1 MERATAE
8 RKDLRE
14 KCLIWGFPSIVICII
29 SLFVSIK
36 IGYSFG
42 HSGFVE
48 FLTFLIC
55 CTLLFLLYW
64 QLFQVLPQDIYN
76 FLAGKKEKKMQLQ
89 KPNSHICEVTIPQ
102 PIVTEE
108 TIETIKVDNTV
119 ESPLIIGQ
127 PTSNPVQ
134 EEAFQSIYE
143 KRRLAHQENQARQR
157 EEMLQNVNAY
167 ILEVIS
173 PFADMGTISDIQ
185 EEVLEWANDRNHR
198 PQPIHVSTDLTTLD
212 LRHFIW
218 NIAERLQLFG
228 ADYSCSVRGTF
239 IKCMF
244 PDICRNAEA
253 EYLGK
258 NLTHKPNEGFIRL
271 DKPDRGMFLFH
282 QREV

>member
-1 MERATAE
+1 MAE

-14 KCLIWGFPSIVICII
+14 KCLVWGFPSIIISII
-29 SLFVSIK
+29 SLFVSIR
-36 IGYSFG
+36 IGSSFG

-76 FLAGKKEKKMQLQ
+76 LLVCKKEQKMQLQ
-89 KPNSHICEVTIPQ
+89 NPNSDICEVAIPL
-102 PIVTEE
+102 PIVIEE
-108 TIETIKVDNTV
+108 AIGTMKVDHTV
-119 ESPLIIGQ
+119 ESPLVIEL
-127 PTSNPVQ
+127 PTSNPVH
-134 EEAFQSIYE
+134 EEDFQSIYE
-143 KRRLAHQENQARQR
+143 RRRLAHQEKQTRQR

-167 ILEVIS
+167 ILEVMS
-173 PFADMGTISDIQ
+173 PFADMETIIAIQ
-185 EEVLEWANDRNHR
+185 EEVLEWANDSNHR
-198 PQPIHVSTDLTTLD
+198 PQPVHTSADLTTLD

-218 NIAERLQLFG
+218 NIAERLQLLG
-228 ADYSCSVRGTF
+228 ADYSCTIRGAF

-271 DKPDRGMFLFH
+271 DKLDRGMSLFH
-282 QREV
+282 QREA

>member
-8 RKDLRE
+8 RKDLHE
-14 KCLIWGFPSIVICII
+14 KCLIWVFPSIVICII

-42 HSGFVE
+42 HCGFVE

-55 CTLLFLLYW
+55 CTFLFLLYW

-76 FLAGKKEKKMQLQ
+76 FIVGKKKTQSQ
-89 KPNSHICEVTIPQ
+89 KTNSDIYEITIPQ
-102 PIVTEE
+102 PIITEE
-108 TIETIKVDNTV
+108 SIETMKVDNTV
-119 ESPLIIGQ
+119 ESPLVIEQ
-127 PTSNPVQ
+127 PASNCI
-134 EEAFQSIYE
+134 QSIYE
-143 KRRLAHQENQARQR
+143 RRRLAHQEKQSRQR

-173 PFADMGTISDIQ
+173 PFADMGTISAIQ
-185 EEVLEWANDRNHR
+185 GEVLEWANDRNHR

-282 QREV
+282 QREA

>member
-55 CTLLFLLYW
+55 CTFLFLLYW
-64 QLFQVLPQDIYN
+64 QLFQVLPQDVYN
-76 FLAGKKEKKMQLQ
+76 FIVGKKEKKMQSQ
-89 KPNSHICEVTIPQ
+89 KTNSDICEITIPQ
-102 PIVTEE
+102 PIITEE
-108 TIETIKVDNTV
+108 SIETMKVDNTV
-119 ESPLIIGQ
+119 ESPLVIEQ
-127 PTSNPVQ
+127 PASNCIL
-134 EEAFQSIYE
+134 ENFQSIYE
-143 KRRLAHQENQARQR
+143 RRRLAHQEKQSRQR

-167 ILEVIS
+167 ILEVMS
-173 PFADMGTISDIQ
+173 PFADMETISAIQ
-185 EEVLEWANDRNHR
+185 KEVLEWANDRNHR
-198 PQPIHVSTDLTTLD
+198 PQPIHVSADLTTLD

-228 ADYSCSVRGTF
+228 TDYSCTTKGSF

-282 QREV
+282 QWEV